1 MFTAAAGAST
11 IWTAE
16 ATPVAIVMASNNI
29 MKQFFKD
36 PPPIRSIASSN
47 CRQLELLS
55 RVK

>member
-29 MKQFFKD
+29 MKHFFKGPSSD
-36 PPPIRSIASSN
+36 SIY
-47 CRQLELLS
+47 RLKQLQTVRAAES
-55 RVK
+55 C